1 MVKRHKKT
9 QIKTFKKVAIILS
22 GLLIIALL
30 VSIGMSLAIIKNS
43 PKLDV
48 TQILNLSEPSV
59 LYDDKDNLM
68 DAVVTPQQRTVIP
81 FSSMPQNLKNAFV
94 SIEDQ
99 RFYNHRGIDLKRLIG
114 VIFIDIKS
122 KFTKSSDI
130 QGASTITQ
138 QLVRSIFLSSE
149 VSYKR
154 KLQEIYLSLKLEKK
168 LSKDQI
174 LEAYMNTIFLG
185 GRALGVEAASNQY
198 FGKSAKDLN
207 LIECAFIAGM
217 PQSPSVYYPYS
228 PASQKNP
235 SIYLNRTATVIK
247 KMYENG
253 YISHSQYTSAI
264 NDISTGKLDIKP
276 QPTVNN
282 GYNNEWFTVPVI
294 NSVKKDLKSKYK
306 YSDEQIENLLMYGGL
321 KIHTTMNKDLQE
333 KTENTLDNDSIFQ
346 ASSLDKNGIVQPQ
359 ASAVVMDYHSG
370 EVKALVGGR
379 GSQPARSFNR
389 AASQN
394 YLRPAG
400 SSIKPLTVYSPAIDS
415 KKFTAASIF
424 EDSPLSDD
432 IANKYATSGEPYQ
445 PKDDESIGGNMTL
458 RTALTHS
465 INLIAVKLEDKLG
478 LKTGADYAEK
488 FGITLDEDDRN
499 SISALSLGQLHHG
512 VNTLIMSS
520 AYGVFGNSGIYTY
533 PKLYTKVED
542 RNGKVLLDN
551 STKTKKVLSPQS
563 SYILYDMLKGP
574 VSAEGTGPNAN
585 FGDMPVRGKTGT
597 SSNNRD
603 LWFCGLTPYYSAAVW
618 IGNDDNSVIQGV
630 SSGSINSNSAAKLWA
645 DIMSPFHEGLPA
657 KDIEM
662 PSEIVTQAI
671 CSESGKLPISA
682 CYTDPTGS
690 KVYNEFFISGTV
702 PTDYCDIHHSWN
714 IFDYFSGTK
723 NKTNNKNNNEDLK
736 HNNNNSTKG
745 NDNNL
750 NRGDITLPDST
761 PKDGTNSGEN
771 TTTDSNNIPS
781 KTSDLNN

>member
-48 TQILNLSEPSV
+48 TQILNLREPSV
-59 LYDDKDNLM
+59 LYDDKNNLM

-99 RFYNHRGIDLKRLIG
+99 RFYNHRGIDLKRLVG

-122 KFTKSSDI
+122 KFIKSSDI

-198 FGKSAKDLN
+198 FGKPAKDLN

-228 PASQKNP
+228 SASQKNP

-276 QPTVNN
+276 QPAVNN

-294 NSVKKDLKSKYK
+294 NSVKKDLKSKYR

-400 SSIKPLTVYSPAIDS
+400 SSIKPLTVYSPAVDS

-432 IANKYATSGEPYQ
+432 VANKYTTNGEPYQ
-445 PKDDESIGGNMTL
+445 PKDDTSIGGNMTL
-458 RTALTHS
+458 RTAITHS
-465 INLIAVKLEDKLG
+465 INLVAVKLEDKLG

-488 FGITLDEDDRN
+488 FGITLDEDDRS
-499 SISALSLGQLHHG
+499 SIAALSLGELHHG
-512 VNTLIMSS
+512 VNTLIMSA
-520 AYGVFGNSGIYTY
+520 AYGVFGNSGIYTS
-533 PKLYTKVED
+533 PRLYTKVED
-542 RNGKVLLDN
+542 RNGKILLDN
-551 STKTKKVLSPQS
+551 STRTKKVLSPQS
-563 SYILYDMLKGP
+563 AYIMYDMLKGP
-574 VSAEGTGPNAN
+574 VSAEGTAPSAN
-585 FGDMPVRGKTGT
+585 LGNMPVRGKTGT
-597 SSNNRD
+597 SSDSKN

-657 KDIEM
+657 KDIKM

-671 CSESGKLPISA
+671 CSESGKLSTSA

-690 KVYNEFFISGTV
+690 KVYNEFFISGTA

-714 IFDYFSGTK
+714 IFDYFSGNK
-723 NKTNNKNNNEDLK
+723 NKTNNKNDNEDLK

-750 NRGDITLPDST
+750 NRGDTTLPDST
-761 PKDGTNSGEN
+761 PKDDINNSEN
-771 TTTDSNNIPS
+771 TTTDSDNTPS
-781 KTSDLNN
+781 KTFDLNN